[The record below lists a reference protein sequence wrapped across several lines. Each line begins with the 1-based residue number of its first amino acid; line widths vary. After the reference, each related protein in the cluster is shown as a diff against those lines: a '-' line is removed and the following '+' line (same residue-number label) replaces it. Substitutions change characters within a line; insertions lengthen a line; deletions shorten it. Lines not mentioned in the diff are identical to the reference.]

1 MGDISKRVATYSSP
15 PKKKSLSVS
24 ATEKQMHRT
33 MYAAFNGIF
42 LHMYRKVPESFWKAA
57 STGANMVC
65 AASTSSL
72 LMQIHV
78 AQVWYFSSVANSL
91 QNFSTR
97 PRIREV
103 GYEMIYWPVVYIIL

>member
-15 PKKKSLSVS
+15 PKKVSECFRDGNASNHLS
-24 ATEKQMHRT
+24 
-33 MYAAFNGIF
+33 AAFNGIF

-78 AQVWYFSSVANSL
+78 APVTLAVLPTLY
-91 QNFSTR
+91 
-97 PRIREV
+97 RIFLPDLTKKF
-103 GYEMIYWPVVYIIL
+103 GDEMR

>member
-78 AQVWYFSSVANSL
+78 APVTLAVLPTLY
-91 QNFSTR
+91 
-97 PRIREV
+97 RIFLPDLTKEF
-103 GYEMIYWPVVYIIL
+103 GDEMR